1 MNQTTRNFCIIA
13 HIDHGK
19 STLADRFIQRAHM
32 VSEREFHDQMLDS
45 MPIERERGIT
55 IKSQAVSI
63 PYRVNGTEYRLNLV
77 DTPGHVDFT
86 YEVSR
91 AICSCEGALLLIDAT
106 QGVEAQTLSNFY
118 LALEQDLEIIP
129 VINKTDLPGIDYDW
143 LAEQIDRDLGL
154 DPERA
159 IRVSAKHG
167 TGMDEL
173 LEAIVDQVPAPGGS
187 AGDPLRGLIFDSAYD
202 PYRGVVIHLRVFEGA
217 VAPGVPIRF
226 WATGGTHVVEE
237 TGTFGVGT
245 TQRTEQLQAGD
256 VGYLIAGVK
265 RIGDAR
271 VGDTVTR
278 ADLPCASPLAGF
290 RDVKPVVFA
299 SVYPVDADDY
309 GEFSAALDR
318 LALNDAALTYD
329 KDSSA
334 ALGFGFRC
342 GFLGMLHLEIVQ
354 ERLEREFD
362 LAVIVTVPTVR
373 YRVVQTDGS
382 ECFIDNPLDYPDPG
396 HIEHSEEPFIRAS
409 VITPTAYVGAVIKL
423 CLDRRGVQHT
433 MNYLDERRVEL
444 TYDMPLA
451 EVVYEFYDTL
461 KSVSRGYASFDYEL
475 TDYRPSSLVRLDIL
489 LNGRPVDALAQLVF
503 SDSARQRASEI
514 CRRLKDEIPR
524 HQFKVPIQGAV
535 GSQIIARETL
545 SAVRKDVTAKCYGGD
560 ITRKRKLLERQKEGK
575 KRMKQ
580 IGDVQLPKSAF
591 LAVLKP
597 PAD

>member
-1 MNQTTRNFCIIA
+1 MNETTRNFCIIA

-63 PYRVNGTEYRLNLV
+63 PYRVNGTQYHLNLV

-143 LAEQIDRDLGL
+143 LGEQIDRDLGL

-173 LEAIVDQVPAPGGS
+173 LEAIVEQVPAPTGS

-217 VAPGVPIRF
+217 VAPGMSIRF

-237 TGTFGVGT
+237 TGIFGVGT
-245 TQRTEQLQAGD
+245 TERTKELRAGD

-278 ADLPCASPLAGF
+278 ADLPCERPLEGF

-309 GEFSAALDR
+309 GEFNAALDR
-318 LALNDAALTYD
+318 LALNDAALTYE

-334 ALGFGFRC
+334 ALGFGYRC

-373 YRVVQTDGS
+373 YRIVQTDGS
-382 ECFIDNPLDYPDPG
+382 ERFIDNPLDFPDPG
-396 HIEHSEEPFIRAS
+396 HIEYSEEPFIRAS
-409 VITPTAYVGAVIKL
+409 IITPTAYVGAVIKL
-423 CLDRRGVQHT
+423 CLDRRGVQT
-433 MNYLDERRVEL
+433 AMNYLDERRVEL
-444 TYDMPLA
+444 TYEMPLA

-475 TDYRPSSLVRLDIL
+475 IDYRASHLVRLDIL

-503 SDSARQRASEI
+503 SDNARGRAGEI

-535 GSQIIARETL
+535 GSQIVARETV

-580 IGDVQLPKSAF
+580 IGDVQLPKAAF

>member
-1 MNQTTRNFCIIA
+1 MTQATRNFCIIA

-143 LAEQIDRDLGL
+143 LDEQIDRDLGL
-154 DPERA
+154 DPEHA

-167 TGMDEL
+167 TGMDDL
-173 LEAIVDQVPAPGGS
+173 LKAIVDQVPAPSGS

-202 PYRGVVIHLRVFEGA
+202 PYRGVVIHLRVFEGT
-217 VAPGVPIRF
+217 VAPGMPIRF
-226 WATGGTHVVEE
+226 WSTGGTHVVEE

-245 TQRTEQLQAGD
+245 TQRTAELKAGD
-256 VGYLIAGVK
+256 VGYLVAGVK
-265 RIGDAR
+265 RIADAR

-278 ADLPCASPLAGF
+278 ADLPCERPLEGF

-318 LALNDAALTYD
+318 LALNDAALTYE

-373 YRVVQTDGS
+373 YRVVLTDGT
-382 ECFIDNPLDYPDPG
+382 ECFIDNPLEYPDPG
-396 HIEHSEEPFIRAS
+396 HIEYSEEPFIRAS
-409 VITPTAYVGAVIKL
+409 IITPTAYVGAVIKL
-423 CLDRRGVQHT
+423 CLDRRGVQNT

-475 TDYRPSSLVRLDIL
+475 TEYRASHLVRLDIL

-503 SDSARQRASEI
+503 RDNARQRASEI

-535 GSQIIARETL
+535 GSQIIARETV

>member
-77 DTPGHVDFT
+77 DTPGHVDFA

-187 AGDPLRGLIFDSAYD
+187 AADPLRGLIFDSAYD

-245 TQRTEQLQAGD
+245 TQRTEQLKAGD

-309 GEFSAALDR
+309 TEFSAALDR

-535 GSQIIARETL
+535 GSQIIARETV